1 MAKQRRL
8 SRREKQREARE
19 LEHMVGILNQNFSMR
34 KIKPLTPT
42 QSDLFQS
49 YREGYNIAAI
59 GTAGTGKTMCAM
71 YLALNDVLQR
81 GGYDQVIVI
90 RSAVQTREQG
100 FMPGSKAQKEAVFE
114 APYTDIVNDLFGRG
128 DAYQVLKQKGMM
140 KFMTSSFVRG
150 LTFDNSIIIVDECQ
164 SMTYHELDT
173 IITRVGESSKIVF
186 CGDTKQDDLE
196 ISRNRA
202 DVSGLAE
209 FLSVLNRIDSFDTI
223 KFTYHDI
230 VRSGLVKEYIMA
242 KEELLAAQREEREW
256 PLATPT
262 LYKYASSSTKR
273 YRYAYWSCVDYI

>member
-8 SRREKQREARE
+8 SRSEKRRAEREM
-19 LEHMVGILNQNFSMR
+19 EHMVGILNQKFSMR
-34 KIKPLTPT
+34 KINPLTPT
-42 QSDLFQS
+42 QEHLFES
-49 YREGYNIAAI
+49 YKDGFNIAAI

-71 YLALNDVLQR
+71 YLALSDVLQK

-128 DAYQVLKQKGMM
+128 DAYQILKSKQML

-150 LTFDNSIIIVDECQ
+150 LTFDNAIIIVDECQ

-186 CGDTKQDDLE
+186 CGDTKQNDLE

-202 DVSGLAE
+202 DISGLAE
-209 FLSVLNRIDSFDTI
+209 FLRVLRRIESFDTVQ
-223 KFTYHDI
+223 FTPNDI

-242 KEELLAAQREEREW
+242 KEQLAA
-256 PLATPT
+256 
-262 LYKYASSSTKR
+262 
-273 YRYAYWSCVDYI
+273 

>member
-8 SRREKQREARE
+8 SRSEKRRAEREQ
-19 LEHMVGILNQNFSMR
+19 EHMEGILNQKFSMR
-34 KIKPLTPT
+34 KINPLTPT

-49 YREGYNIAAI
+49 YREGYNVAAI

-71 YLALNDVLQR
+71 YLALNDVLQK
-81 GGYDQVIVI
+81 GGYEQVIVI

-128 DAYQVLKQKGMM
+128 DAYQILKTKGMV

-150 LTFDNSIIIVDECQ
+150 LTFDNAIIIVDECQ

-209 FLSVLNRIDSFDTI
+209 FLRVLERVNSFETI
-223 KFTYHDI
+223 KFTPEDI
-230 VRSGLVKEYIMA
+230 VRSGLVKEYILA
-242 KEELLAAQREEREW
+242 KERLLAA
-256 PLATPT
+256 
-262 LYKYASSSTKR
+262 
-273 YRYAYWSCVDYI
+273 

>member
-1 MAKQRRL
+1 MAKRRL
-8 SRREKQREARE
+8 SRSEKQRQARE
-19 LEHMVGILNQNFSMR
+19 MEHMVGILNQKFSMR
-34 KIKPLTPT
+34 KIEPLTPT
-42 QSDLFQS
+42 QEDMFES
-49 YREGYNIAAI
+49 YKQGYNLAAI

-71 YLALNDVLQR
+71 YLALSDVLQK

-128 DAYQVLKQKGMM
+128 DAYQILKSKQML

-150 LTFDNSIIIVDECQ
+150 LTFDNAIIIVDECQ

-186 CGDTKQDDLE
+186 CGDTKQNDLE

-202 DVSGLAE
+202 DISGLAE
-209 FLSVLNRIDSFDTI
+209 FLRVLKRIESFDTI
-223 KFTYHDI
+223 QFTPQDI

-242 KEELLAAQREEREW
+242 KELLAA
-256 PLATPT
+256 A
-262 LYKYASSSTKR
+262 
-273 YRYAYWSCVDYI
+273 